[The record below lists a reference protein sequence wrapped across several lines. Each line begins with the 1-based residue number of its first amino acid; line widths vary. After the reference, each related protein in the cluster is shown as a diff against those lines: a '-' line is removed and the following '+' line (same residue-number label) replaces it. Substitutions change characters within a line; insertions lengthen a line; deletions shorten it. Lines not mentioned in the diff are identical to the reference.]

1 MTTWETLAAAEV
13 EMGVGD
19 RTDVDL
25 VEVKEIIKSKHSSAV
40 KEMCSRVILH
50 EEWKDGEGYKHNI
63 P

>member
-1 MTTWETLAAAEV
+1 
-13 EMGVGD
+13 MGVGD